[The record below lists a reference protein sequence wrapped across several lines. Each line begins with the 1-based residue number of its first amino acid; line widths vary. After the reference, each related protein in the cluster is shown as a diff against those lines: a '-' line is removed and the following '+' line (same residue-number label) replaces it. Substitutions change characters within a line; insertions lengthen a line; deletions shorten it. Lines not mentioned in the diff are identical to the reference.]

1 MKVFGTSLDPDGR
14 DGRGSEMGMVAEV
27 FLGAIT

>member
-14 DGRGSEMGMVAEV
+14 DGRGSEMVAKV